1 MSKGEK
7 SKPFS
12 LDRRTIKMPQL
23 SIVHA
28 LNQGLHRAMDADPKV
43 LLMGEDIG
51 KLGGVFRVTEGL
63 QKSFGDERV
72 IDSPLAES
80 GIVGTAIGLAL
91 YGFRPVVEIQ
101 FDGFVFPAFDQI
113 VVQLARMRYRS
124 AGALSLPITIRMP
137 YGGGIGS
144 VEHHSESPEGYFAA
158 TPGLR
163 VVSCSDSHDAYWMIQ
178 QSIAS
183 DDPVIFLEP
192 KRRYWQKSEV
202 NTDSH
207 LNEISALHEARV
219 LTEGSDCTII
229 GYGPTIATCL
239 QAARLAA
246 EDGVSLEVIDLRSL
260 SPLDMPVLIKS
271 ANKTGRVVIVHEAS
285 RSGGIGGEIS
295 ARLSQECFYKLEAPV
310 MRVTGYDVPYPPS
323 RIEDDYL
330 PDAERILDAVEK
342 CMGY

>member
-1 MSKGEK
+1 MA
-7 SKPFS
+7 
-12 LDRRTIKMPQL
+12 QL
-23 SIVHA
+23 TLVQGI
-28 LNQGLHRAMDADPKV
+28 NQGLRRSIESDPQV

-63 QKSFGDERV
+63 QKDFGEDRV

-91 YGFRPVVEIQ
+91 YGYRPVVEIQ

-113 VVQLARMRYRS
+113 VVQVARMRYRS
-124 AGALSLPITIRMP
+124 AGLLHLPITIRMP

-163 VVSCSDSHDAYWMIQ
+163 VVTCADPNDAYWMIQ
-178 QSIAS
+178 QAIAS

-192 KRRYWQKSEV
+192 KRRYWQKGEV
-202 NTDSH
+202 DT
-207 LNEISALHEARV
+207 SAELSTALPMQKAKV
-219 LTEGSDCTII
+219 LVEGSDCTLIS
-229 GYGPTIATCL
+229 YGPTVATCL

-246 EDGVSLEVIDLRSL
+246 EDGIKLEVIDLRSL
-260 SPLDMPVLIKS
+260 SPLDMPTLERSV
-271 ANKTGRVVIVHEAS
+271 NKTSRAVVVHEAPG
-285 RSGGIGGEIS
+285 SGGLGGEIV
-295 ARLSQECFYKLEAPV
+295 ARLAQSCFYHLEAPIL
-310 MRVTGYDVPYPPS
+310 RVTGYDIPYPPS

-330 PDAERILDAVEK
+330 PDADRILDAVEK
-342 CMGY
+342 TMSY